1 MLFDDYQK
9 QAMTFAMPRTRNI
22 TYMILGLTNEAGEA
36 AGKIK
41 KVMRGDK
48 ELDKQALGAEL
59 GDCLWYLSGL
69 ASQLGLSL
77 GEIANDNLQKLES
90 RQLRGKLTGDGDN
103 R

>member
-1 MLFDDYQK
+1 M
-9 QAMTFAMPRTRNI
+9 AFALPRTRNI
-22 TYMILGLTNEAGEA
+22 TYMILGLCNESGEA

-48 ELDKQALGAEL
+48 ELDKEALGAEL
-59 GDCLWYLSGL
+59 GDCLWYLGGL
-69 ASQLGLSL
+69 ASQLGISL
-77 GEIANDNLQKLES
+77 NKIAEDNLIKLES